1 MREAIMSNTSIKFS
15 NIRFPEHLSLGAVGG
30 PIFSTD
36 IVTTK
41 SGNEQR
47 NIDWLHARNRYN
59 IATSVKNKEDF
70 ALIILFFRIHKGR
83 GIGFRFKDWIDYSA
97 TKQLIGFSKNGVK
110 EYQLIKTYI
119 VQDQIDIRVITKPV
133 LGTVT
138 LNIGGH
144 TQYKYKVDCD
154 TGIVTFEEDLPE
166 GLEIKADFEFDVPVR
181 FDTDELKVISM
192 DVQDAAI
199 EIPLIEIL

>member
-1 MREAIMSNTSIKFS
+1 MNNNSMKFS
-15 NIRFPEHLSLGAVGG
+15 NIRFPEHLSLGAIGG

-59 IATSVKNKEDF
+59 IATSVKNKDDF

-83 GIGFRFKDWIDYSA
+83 GIGFRFKDWVDYSA
-97 TKQLIGFSKNGVK
+97 SGQLIVFSQKGIR

-119 VQDQIDIRVITKPV
+119 VQDQMDIRVITKPV
-133 LGTVT
+133 LGTVKI
-138 LNIGGH
+138 NIRGN
-144 TQYKYKVDCD
+144 TQYKYNVDYD

-181 FDTDELKVISM
+181 FDTDELKIISM
-192 DVQDAAI
+192 DVQDAAV